1 LKLLIICSTLD
12 LKYRLGCT
20 PSWWQLFKAFH
31 ESGHDVITVPFL
43 GDPVESLWW
52 RTYPNPC
59 ALESK
64 AYNSVLACGK
74 MLGMS
79 MLSGRTKRDAKKQ
92 SIPTQHIQKKWSSA
106 IRKILAK
113 EENIGAVLFISV
125 PIPYISGIA
134 EKVRTEFH
142 IPVLFFEGDM
152 PIALP
157 QYVESSGY
165 KFSYYTDAD
174 LSEFDAFFT
183 NSKGVIPELA
193 ELGARNIHPLYYA
206 VDPQLFQYVGVE
218 KEIDISFFGYGTGFR
233 ETWIKTMI
241 TGASRKMTDA
251 RFVVGGRDMGRDLG
265 RAEFAGDLSYSAFR
279 DFCCRSRICLN
290 ITRASHA
297 SVSASSSARPF
308 ELAAFGAC
316 IVSNP
321 CEGLGE
327 WFETGKE
334 IIVVKDQDD
343 AIQWYTDLLQSE
355 DLRLK
360 IGDAA
365 RKRVLKDHTWD
376 LRTDQM
382 VSIIRRLAV

>member
-1 LKLLIICSTLD
+1 MKLLIICSTLD

-31 ESGHDVITVPFL
+31 ENGHDVITIPFL

-74 MLGMS
+74 MLGIS
-79 MLSGRTKRDAKKQ
+79 PSKDNKGDLEKQ
-92 SIPTQHIQKKWSSA
+92 GIATRHIRKKWTAA
-106 IRKILAK
+106 IRMILTR
-113 EENIGAVLFISV
+113 EENTDAVLFISV
-125 PIPYISGIA
+125 PIPYITGIA
-134 EKVRTEFH
+134 EEVRTVFN

-157 QYVESSGY
+157 RFVGSSGY

-183 NSKGVIPELA
+183 NSRGVIPELA

-206 VDPQLFQYVGVE
+206 VDPQLFQPVEVE
-218 KEIDISFFGYGTGFR
+218 KETDISFFGYGTGFR
-233 ETWIKTMI
+233 EMWMKTMI
-241 TGASRKMTDA
+241 TDASRKMTDA

-265 RAEFAGDLSYSAFR
+265 RAEFVGDLSYSAFR
-279 DFCCRSRICLN
+279 HFCCRSRICLN

-297 SVSASSSARPF
+297 SVYASSSARPF

-327 WFETGKE
+327 WFKTGKE
-334 IIVVKDQDD
+334 IIVVKNQDD

-376 LRTDQM
+376 FRTDQM